1 MGEGDTEQGD
11 QAGLRGTSCLA
22 VTALVGRST
31 ERHTDPLRL
40 NQRLRGDP
48 MDAIIILAIV
58 LGPPILAIVLYRRFN
73 PTHRPRWRDADREAP
88 HRDWRAGLFYM
99 RGGDSGGGGGGGDS
113 GGGGGDGGGGSS

>member
-1 MGEGDTEQGD
+1 
-11 QAGLRGTSCLA
+11 
-22 VTALVGRST
+22 
-31 ERHTDPLRL
+31 
-40 NQRLRGDP
+40 

-73 PTHRPRWRDADREAP
+73 PTHRPRWRDADRELP

-99 RGGDSGGGGGGGDS
+99 RGGDSGGGGGGSDSGGGDS